1 MRKIILAAVITYGQ
15 VYTKKKHSIK
25 HQQNKNKT
33 KQSEYHTGDKM
44 LFRSNLR
51 IGSGSIK
58 NIVANVFSKAAILFN
73 IHAYSGESL
82 KANNL
87 RAGESLP
94 I

>member
-33 KQSEYHTGDKM
+33 KQSEGDKM

-58 NIVANVFSKAAILFN
+58 NIVANVFSKAAILLN